1 MRVLLVDDEPS
12 ARRRLARL
20 LAAFP
25 DVELVGE
32 AQDGLDALAVIEST
46 KPDLVFLDI
55 RMPELDGFGVI
66 RAFPPAEQMPLII
79 FATSYDDHA
88 LEAFNAN
95 AVAYLLKPV
104 ETDRLTS
111 ALERV
116 RRLLGS
122 EKERAEDEER
132 IHALADSS
140 KRLHRIVCRKG
151 NRLLLLDPAEVLWFY
166 IDGGIVRART
176 ASDSFWVNY
185 QLNQLESGLDPER
198 FFRSRREILVNL
210 LKVKSVKPYDRSTF
224 MLVMDDAGE
233 TELLVSERQAKELRS
248 RLPGL

>member
-12 ARRRLARL
+12 APRRLARL

-25 DVELVGE
+25 DIELVGE
-32 AQDGLDALAVIEST
+32 AQDGLDALAVLEST

-66 RAFPPAEQMPLII
+66 RAFPPTEKMPLII

-104 ETDRLTS
+104 ETERLTI

-116 RRLLGS
+116 
-122 EKERAEDEER
+122 
-132 IHALADSS
+132 
-140 KRLHRIVCRKG
+140 
-151 NRLLLLDPAEVLWFY
+151 
-166 IDGGIVRART
+166 
-176 ASDSFWVNY
+176 
-185 QLNQLESGLDPER
+185 
-198 FFRSRREILVNL
+198 
-210 LKVKSVKPYDRSTF
+210 
-224 MLVMDDAGE
+224 
-233 TELLVSERQAKELRS
+233 
-248 RLPGL
+248 

>member
-1 MRVLLVDDEPS
+1 MRVLLVDDETS

-32 AQDGLDALAVIEST
+32 AQDGLDALAVMEST

-66 RAFPPAEQMPLII
+66 RAYPQTAKMPLII

-88 LEAFNAN
+88 LEAFEAN
-95 AVAYLLKPV
+95 AIAYLLKPV
-104 ETDRLTS
+104 ETERLRI
-111 ALERV
+111 ALERA

-122 EKERAEDEER
+122 EQDRFADEER

-140 KRLHRIVCRKG
+140 KRLHRIVCR
-151 NRLLLLDPAEVLWFY
+151 
-166 IDGGIVRART
+166 
-176 ASDSFWVNY
+176 
-185 QLNQLESGLDPER
+185 
-198 FFRSRREILVNL
+198 
-210 LKVKSVKPYDRSTF
+210 
-224 MLVMDDAGE
+224 
-233 TELLVSERQAKELRS
+233 ERQSPFPARSVRSALVLHRKRNCTRSDGVRKLLGELSAQSTREWSRS
-248 RLPGL
+248 GAILPLP